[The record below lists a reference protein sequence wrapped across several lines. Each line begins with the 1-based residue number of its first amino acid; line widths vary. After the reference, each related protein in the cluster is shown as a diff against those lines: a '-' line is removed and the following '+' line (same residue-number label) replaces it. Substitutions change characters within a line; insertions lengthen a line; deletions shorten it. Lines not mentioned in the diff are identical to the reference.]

1 VTVEHP
7 VPGAQYLTSMQVA
20 RLLGVSTRTVG
31 KWLER
36 GLIVPTWHTL
46 GGHARFTAEDV
57 ERYKA
62 EAARKY
68 GKPTAGPMF

>member
-1 VTVEHP
+1 MSDEHP
-7 VPGAQYLTSMQVA
+7 RPGHMYLTSMQVA

-36 GLIVPTWHTL
+36 GLIAPTWRTL
-46 GGHARFTAEDV
+46 GGHARFTTEDV

-62 EAARKY
+62 EAVRKY
-68 GKPTAGPMF
+68 GKPAG